1 MNHWRSTPETPADR
15 YVPAGHSGQI
25 RDQEQYAGS
34 SKGLALVPHRA
45 QSLWRHHPC
54 PGATAAPPDNFRN
67 RQALPG
73 QLTRTTGS
81 PGGPAAARHGPRA
94 ELRSYPI
101 PVLRPAGQSHPLQHD
116 WLPRA
121 EFWTARLARPIAA
134 ALQTRSHPRRV
145 RQRIGDPQKRM
156 LCAPKPTRPALATRV
171 RNRRSVIVQA
181 NYNWPACHATRPRGA
196 LSFFESQELI
206 VPAGVAAGYGYSRGS
221 RAR

>member
-1 MNHWRSTPETPADR
+1 MNHRRSTSETPADR

-25 RDQEQYAGS
+25 RGQEQYAGS

-101 PVLRPAGQSHPLQHD
+101 PVLRPACESHPLQHD

-134 ALQTRSHPRRV
+134 SLQTRSRPRRV
-145 RQRIGDPQKRM
+145 RQCIATPRNGCYARLNPPAQPWPHVYGIGDQHPGGGP
-156 LCAPKPTRPALATRV
+156 LLAAL
-171 RNRRSVIVQA
+171 RNQHSSRTTHTFPPLSQA
-181 NYNWPACHATRPRGA
+181 LFW
-196 LSFFESQELI
+196 LSSL
-206 VPAGVAAGYGYSRGS
+206 
-221 RAR
+221 